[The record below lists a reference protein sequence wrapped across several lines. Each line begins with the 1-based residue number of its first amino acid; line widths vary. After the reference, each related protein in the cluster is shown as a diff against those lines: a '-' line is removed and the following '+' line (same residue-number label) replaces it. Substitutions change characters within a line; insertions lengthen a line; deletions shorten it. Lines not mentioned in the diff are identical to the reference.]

1 MFNAGVS
8 LSALIPINALI
19 EKATGT
25 ANLDAQLSVPS
36 IIILVCI
43 SIVITLVGGLVPAKN
58 AAKKDPVIA
67 LRSE

>member
-1 MFNAGVS
+1 MFNVGVS

-19 EKATGT
+19 EKATGI

>member
-1 MFNAGVS
+1 MFNVGVS